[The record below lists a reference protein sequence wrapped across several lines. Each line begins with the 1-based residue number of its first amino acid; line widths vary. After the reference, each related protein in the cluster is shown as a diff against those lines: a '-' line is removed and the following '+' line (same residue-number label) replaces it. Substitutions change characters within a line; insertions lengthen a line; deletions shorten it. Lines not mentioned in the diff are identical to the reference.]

1 MKGKGVFLHESD
13 HWATPKKLY
22 NYFINNGFIDPC
34 PLHSKE
40 DNLEKIYEGQ
50 SLFIN
55 PPYSQIAKW
64 TEFIRRNINHA
75 HEIFLLIPARTDT
88 KYFHDLL
95 MLWPRPEVIFIKG
108 RLHFNE
114 AGSAP
119 FPSIMLHF
127 YKHRT
132 MSIPRKYSILNEA
145 ILK

>member
-1 MKGKGVFLHESD
+1 MKGKGVFSHESD

-55 PPYSQIAKW
+55 HPYSQIAKW
-64 TEFIRRNINHA
+64 AEFIRRNLNHA
-75 HEIFLLIPARTDT
+75 HEIFLLILARTDT
-88 KYFHDLL
+88 KYFHNLL

-114 AGSAP
+114 DGTAP
-119 FPSIMLHF
+119 FPSILLHF
-127 YKHRT
+127 VNFR
-132 MSIPRKYSILNEA
+132 SAPFSRKYSILNEE